1 MRKFVITLVVLAV
14 LLVAADFGLRAYA
27 ESRAAD
33 AINSELGRDVQPD
46 VSIEGFPFL
55 LHAIQGS
62 YPEVI
67 MTASTAAGSITGV
80 HAVLDL
86 SRVTL
91 PLRDALAG
99 DTSNLA
105 ARSASL
111 QALLPLDSLAAAL
124 GRPDVILSAGPD
136 GGVLVSSTLSVAGRA
151 IPVSGTASIGISDD
165 TVTIS
170 VPQFTAA
177 GVNLTPLATAA
188 AAALA
193 RGLTTTLPL
202 TGLPFTITDATVAV
216 QGTDLV
222 LSVTTGAFAP
232 SDLR

>member
-91 PLRDALAG
+91 PLATRSPETRPTWRRGPRPCRHCSLSTHSRRRSVG
-99 DTSNLA
+99 RTS
-105 ARSASL
+105 S
-111 QALLPLDSLAAAL
+111 
-124 GRPDVILSAGPD
+124 
-136 GGVLVSSTLSVAGRA
+136 
-151 IPVSGTASIGISDD
+151 
-165 TVTIS
+165 
-170 VPQFTAA
+170 
-177 GVNLTPLATAA
+177 
-188 AAALA
+188 
-193 RGLTTTLPL
+193 
-202 TGLPFTITDATVAV
+202 
-216 QGTDLV
+216 
-222 LSVTTGAFAP
+222 
-232 SDLR
+232 